1 MTKKPVIKLFLSD
14 VDGVL
19 TDAGMYYTEQG
30 DEMKKFCTYDGM
42 GFKMLKEAGIIT
54 GIITSEKVELNRR
67 RADKLKLDFTVLGA
81 ADKIVEAEKIWSQ
94 TGISP
99 AETAYIGDDINCL
112 GLLSIVGWAACP
124 PNSMTRVKAIT
135 GITLLSTPGG
145 SGAVR
150 EFAELI
156 LAGFPISLDSNPWTM

>member
-1 MTKKPVIKLFLSD
+1 MLPKPTIKLFLSD

-19 TDAGMYYTEQG
+19 TDAGMYYTERG

-42 GFKMLKEAGIIT
+42 GFKMLKEAGILT
-54 GIITSEKVELNRR
+54 GIITSERVELNRR
-67 RADKLKLDFTVLGA
+67 RAEKLKLDFTVLGA
-81 ADKIVEAEKIWSQ
+81 ADKIIEAEKIWAQ
-94 TGISP
+94 TGITP

-112 GLLSIVGWAACP
+112 GLLSMVGWAACP
-124 PNSMTRVKAIT
+124 PNSMARVKAIAA
-135 GITLLSTPGG
+135 ITLLATPGG

-156 LAGFPISLDSNPWTM
+156 LAGLPISTNSKPWTM